1 MRISSNKLTR
11 VSLPFDPPV
20 HSSAEHLTMLRS
32 LQQRTRMRL
41 VQAQLTNYRSIRDS
55 TLFQIERDKTI
66 LVGVNEAGK
75 TAVLRALQSINPPSD
90 TPKLDYLRDYP
101 RAELNEIQT
110 GKLTPSSL
118 PVAEVRFDLEDA
130 DRRAAAEFTT
140 VEDDAYITVRR
151 TLDGKSTWTAYG
163 LGVRPSMEAIAKDLI
178 RMHAHL
184 VAQGAPQTTLD
195 QIDVLT
201 TVDSDADLATHA
213 SAVTTALNT
222 ALPLI
227 SEGSSESD
235 RWDRVEAA
243 VKEATG
249 RRKAADVIWS
259 RLPLLVYYSTYFTV
273 RPRIDL
279 ESLAARQERG
289 DIDSEYDF
297 GNLNLLKFLGF
308 TARELSD
315 LGSGAPAKPSVYET
329 NADVRKQHDEALTEH
344 QRKLD
349 DRQYRLNAAGVK
361 LTQDIRRVWGDDN
374 VQLRIVADGQYLKVM
389 VVDDIGVEVELD
401 QRSEGFRWLVSF
413 FVVFR
418 AQAADDLAGA
428 ILLLDEPGL
437 SLHALKQ
444 QEFRKTV
451 SLLGVDNQIIYSTHS
466 PFMVGSDEL
475 DLVRIVEMSSR
486 EAGTKV
492 HTRLQVDDPRSIY
505 PLQAALGYELAQ
517 NMFAQKRNLVCEG
530 VTDMFYLNA
539 LNEAAGDAGKPTFR
553 NSPAI
558 IPAGTASKVA
568 YFCTI
573 YAGQNL
579 SVAALLD
586 SDAAGDQA
594 ATQDALVA
602 LLPKKAVLR
611 AGDFI
616 DDVGHG
622 AETEDLLRE
631 TLLSLAKGLGW
642 DSIKTAA
649 AQPHRPTMDILNS
662 EHKNVSKWK
671 LAKALTLH
679 LRDNGFDALTHVEQE
694 SWEKLVAAVNK
705 AL

>member
-1 MRISSNKLTR
+1 
-11 VSLPFDPPV
+11 
-20 HSSAEHLTMLRS
+20 
-32 LQQRTRMRL
+32 MRL
-41 VQAQLTNYRSIRDS
+41 AQAQLTNYRSIRDS

-75 TAVLRALQSINPPSD
+75 TAVLRALQSINPSPD

-110 GKLTPSSL
+110 GRLAPSAL

-130 DRRAAAEFTT
+130 DRRAAAEFAP
-140 VEDDAYITVRR
+140 VADDAFITVYRY
-151 TLDGKSTWTAYG
+151 LDGSRTWTVHG
-163 LGVRPSMEAIAKDLI
+163 LGQKLSMKAVAKDLV
-178 RMHAHL
+178 RMRAYL
-184 VAQGAPQTTLD
+184 ATQSAPQTLLD
-195 QIDVLT
+195 EIDVLT
-201 TVDSDADLATHA
+201 AVDSGADLNAHA
-213 SAVTTALNT
+213 AAVTAMLNT

-227 SEGSSESD
+227 PEGSPESE
-235 RWDRVEAA
+235 RWDRLEAA
-243 VKEATG
+243 AEEARGWQKATG
-249 RRKAADVIWS
+249 AIWS

-297 GNLNLLKFLGF
+297 GNLSLLKFLGF
-308 TARELSD
+308 TARELSE
-315 LGSGAPAKPSVYET
+315 LGSGAPVKPSSYET

-344 QRKLD
+344 QRELD

-389 VVDDIGVEVELD
+389 VVDDLGVEVELD
-401 QRSEGFRWLVSF
+401 QRSEGFRWIVSF

-451 SLLGVDNQIIYSTHS
+451 SLLGVDNQIIYTTHS

-517 NMFAQKRNLVCEG
+517 HMFAQKKNLVCEG

-539 LNEAAGDAGKPTFR
+539 LNEAAGEAGKPTFR

-586 SDAAGDQA
+586 SDTAGDQA

-602 LLPKKAVLR
+602 LLPKRAVLR

-616 DDVGHG
+616 DGVSHG

-631 TLLSLAKGLGW
+631 TLLSLAKELGW
-642 DSIKTAA
+642 DSISTAA
-649 AQPHRPTMDILNS
+649 AQPHRPVMDILTS

-679 LRDNGFDALTHVEQE
+679 LRDDGFDALTAAEQGA
-694 SWEKLVAAVNK
+694 WEKLVAAVNK